1 MMLLFN
7 GPVTKHEEFLSARSA
22 AVDKHSM
29 IKFEL
34 LKVGFPNTKSWQPS
48 IFMRLTESG

>member
-48 IFMRLTESG
+48 IFMRLIESG